1 MLRIIAVGILAMML
15 ILAVGCR
22 KTSESIKEEDADARG
37 PVLTED
43 GVAQDRVF
51 VEFTAPSGDS
61 RVLDLLDSLGSHII
75 ETVYYGNRVQVSVP
89 EGKTAVDMVETLN
102 RNPLVKC
109 AELYHLF
116 DPDQVVVK
124 FKVGASDSQVS
135 ALLESLGSHITRS
148 YEYSDF
154 VLVSVPEDRAVA
166 DIVQSLNS
174 SPLVEYA
181 EPNYYAYI

>member
-89 EGKTAVDMVETLN
+89 E
-102 RNPLVKC
+102 
-109 AELYHLF
+109 
-116 DPDQVVVK
+116 
-124 FKVGASDSQVS
+124 
-135 ALLESLGSHITRS
+135 
-148 YEYSDF
+148 
-154 VLVSVPEDRAVA
+154 DRAVA